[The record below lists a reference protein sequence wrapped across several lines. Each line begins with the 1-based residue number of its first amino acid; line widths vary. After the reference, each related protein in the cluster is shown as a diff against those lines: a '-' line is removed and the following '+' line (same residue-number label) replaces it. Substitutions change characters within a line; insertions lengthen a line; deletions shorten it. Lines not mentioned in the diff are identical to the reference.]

1 MLPLMKVPFIL
12 AFMTGTWVSYTPPQP
27 PPEEN
32 EKMEWTVVEAVVR
45 RRYIL
50 FTIKVS

>member
-1 MLPLMKVPFIL
+1 MKVPFIL

-32 EKMEWTVVEAVVR
+32 EKMEWTDGVDSRWSR
-45 RRYIL
+45 R
-50 FTIKVS
+50 